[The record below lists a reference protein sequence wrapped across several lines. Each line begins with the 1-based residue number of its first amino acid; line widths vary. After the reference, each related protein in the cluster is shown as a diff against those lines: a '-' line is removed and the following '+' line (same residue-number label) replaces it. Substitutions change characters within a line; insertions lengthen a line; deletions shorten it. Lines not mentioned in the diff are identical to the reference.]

1 MASEHINQ
9 LEQVREQVSFVDDLI
24 KVFVKTIFTI
34 FLWYLFFFYYNLL
47 MGDLIGL
54 VIIFVVMLLLLPRTI
69 ALVSQWFQIFAYQ
82 MVSWQLGKPYM
93 NYKSKC
99 PFLVRKRFSFSC
111 RAEQIA
117 PYEKDLIEKC
127 HKVALWEMCWPERIP
142 SILEVYDEALPKNK
156 QQLTFILAAMKEH
169 ASPSGSKML
178 SVLND
183 TSLEIN
189 SRLSAGVVLAAM
201 KNENGITPLLA
212 MLGEFDQRIDQTIKA
227 VLSRYGE
234 TALPY
239 LISAVQEYED
249 DSQCGGII
257 EVMGKIG
264 HANAIPV
271 LEGVLNK
278 DTTGEY
284 TRLQAIYA
292 LKELDIEEAY
302 EKLLVYFERAPEE
315 EDDVLKQ
322 IFQSRKLISF
332 PLLIELLSNR
342 DISEEYYAKIGD
354 VLAEVDARTYD
365 RFFNKIR
372 ETRGLETSQRLA
384 RILKENTPEEE
395 EFITLQAIFDKHISY
410 QEIL

>member
-1 MASEHINQ
+1 MSSEHINQ
-9 LEQVREQVSFVDDLI
+9 LEQVSFVEDLMN
-24 KVFVKTIFTI
+24 VFIRTIFTI
-34 FLWYLFFFYYNLL
+34 FLWSLSFIYYGLL
-47 MGDLIGL
+47 MSDLLGL
-54 VIIFVVMLLLLPRTI
+54 VIIFVVMLLLLPYTI
-69 ALVSQWFQIFAYQ
+69 ALVSQWFQIWAYQ
-82 MVSWQLGKPYM
+82 TVSWQLGKPYM

-99 PFLVRKRFSFSC
+99 PFLVRKRFTFSC

-117 PYEKDLIEKC
+117 PYQKNLIEKC
-127 HKVALWEMCWPERIP
+127 HRVDLWEACWPERIP
-142 SILEVYDEALPKNK
+142 SILEVFDEATPKNQ
-156 QQLTFILAAMKEH
+156 QQLAFILAGMKEH
-169 ASPSGSKML
+169 ALPAGSKML

-189 SRLSAGVVLAAM
+189 GRLSAGVALAAM
-201 KNENGITPLLA
+201 KNENGIPPLLA
-212 MLGEFDQRIDQTIKA
+212 MLGQPDQRINQTIKA

-239 LISAVQEYED
+239 LISAIQECED

-257 EVMGKIG
+257 EVIGKIG
-264 HANAIPV
+264 HTNTIPA

-284 TRLQAIYA
+284 SRLSAIYA
-292 LKELDIEEAY
+292 LQEINTEEAY
-302 EKLLVYFERAPEE
+302 EKLLVYLEHAPEE

-322 IFQSRKLISF
+322 VFQSHKLISF

-354 VLAEVDARTYD
+354 ILAEVDARSYD
-365 RFFNKIR
+365 RFFVKIR
-372 ETRGLETSQRLA
+372 ETKGLETSQRLA

-395 EFITLQAIFDKHISY
+395 EFLTLQAIFDKHISY

>member
-1 MASEHINQ
+1 MASEHIDQ
-9 LEQVREQVSFVDDLI
+9 LEQVSFVEDLI
-24 KVFVKTIFTI
+24 KVFVRTVITI
-34 FLWYLFFFYYNLL
+34 FLWYLFFGYYPLL
-47 MGDLIGL
+47 IGDIIGL
-54 VIIFVVMLLLLPRTI
+54 VIIFVVMLLLLPYTI
-69 ALVSQWFQIFAYQ
+69 ALVSQWFQIWTYQ
-82 MVSWQLGKPYM
+82 MVSWQSGKPYM

-99 PFLVRKRFSFSC
+99 PFLVRKRLTFSC

-127 HKVALWEMCWPERIP
+127 HKVALWEACWPERIP

-156 QQLTFILAAMKEH
+156 QELAFMLVTMKEH

-183 TSLEIN
+183 ESLEMN
-189 SRLSAGVVLAAM
+189 SRLSAGIALSSM
-201 KNENGITPLLA
+201 KNENGISPLLA
-212 MLGEFDQRIDQTIKA
+212 MLGQFDQRIDQTIKA
-227 VLSRYGE
+227 VLTRYGE
-234 TALPY
+234 IALPY
-239 LISAVQEYED
+239 LISAVQESED
-249 DSQCGGII
+249 DSQCGVII

-292 LKELDIEEAY
+292 LQELDIEEAY
-302 EKLLVYFERAPEE
+302 EKLIIYFERAPEE

-322 IFQSRKLISF
+322 VFQTHKLICF
-332 PLLIELLSNR
+332 PILIELLSNR

-365 RFFNKIR
+365 RFLIKIR
-372 ETRGLETSQRLA
+372 ETKGLETSQRLA

-395 EFITLQAIFDKHISY
+395 EFLTLQAILDKHISN
-410 QEIL
+410 QEII

>member
-1 MASEHINQ
+1 MASEHIDQ
-9 LEQVREQVSFVDDLI
+9 LEQVSFVEDLI
-24 KVFVKTIFTI
+24 KVFFRTVIAI
-34 FLWYLFFFYYNLL
+34 FLWNLFFIYYGLL
-47 MGDLIGL
+47 MGDIIGL
-54 VIIFVVMLLLLPRTI
+54 VIIFVVILLLLPYTI
-69 ALVSQWFQIFAYQ
+69 ALVSQWFQIWTYQ
-82 MVSWQLGKPYM
+82 MVSWQSGKPYM

-99 PFLVRKRFSFSC
+99 PFLVRKRLTFSC

-127 HKVALWEMCWPERIP
+127 HKVALWEACWPERIP

-156 QQLTFILAAMKEH
+156 QQLAFMLVTMKEH

-183 TSLEIN
+183 ESLEMN
-189 SRLSAGVVLAAM
+189 SRLSAGIALSSM
-201 KNENGITPLLA
+201 KNENGISPLLA
-212 MLGEFDQRIDQTIKA
+212 MLGQFDQRINQTIKA
-227 VLSRYGE
+227 VLTQYGE
-234 TALPY
+234 IALPY
-239 LISAVQEYED
+239 LISAVQESED

-292 LKELDIEEAY
+292 LQELNIEEAY
-302 EKLLVYFERAPEE
+302 EKLIIYFERAPEE

-322 IFQSRKLISF
+322 VFQTHKLICF
-332 PLLIELLSNR
+332 PILIELLSNR

-365 RFFNKIR
+365 RFLIKIR
-372 ETRGLETSQRLA
+372 ETKGLETSQRLA

-395 EFITLQAIFDKHISY
+395 EFLTLQAILDKHISN
-410 QEIL
+410 QEII